1 MPRRVLVTLI
11 AGAMVLFLAL
21 GVRQGFGLFLAPM
34 SADLG
39 WGREVFS
46 LAIAIQNIVWGLCQP
61 FVGMISDQYGP
72 KRVVM
77 VGAVA
82 YAVGLVMMG
91 LSEAPWMLYLGGGV
105 FVGFALSAVSFVVV
119 LGAVGRMV
127 TEEKRS
133 LALGIVSAGGSLGQ
147 FVMVPGTGSLLAGLG
162 WSPTLLVL
170 AAGPCL
176 MVPLALLLRR
186 GGAADTVEAGP
197 DQTLREALGEASRH
211 SGFWYLTAGFFVCGF
226 HITFIMVHL
235 PAYIADAGLDTWL
248 GAASLSAIGFFNI
261 VGTYICGYLGGR
273 FRKKYILSMLY
284 LLRALFIAIFILVPV
299 TPYSV
304 LIFTSA
310 MGLLWLGTV
319 PLTSGLVAEI
329 FGVRYMST
337 LFGIV
342 FFSHQVGSF
351 LGVWLGG
358 LFYDLSGSYDVV
370 WVIAIVLGIAAALL
384 HWPITDA
391 PVSRLVRAP
400 AAAGS

>member
-1 MPRRVLVTLI
+1 
-11 AGAMVLFLAL
+11 MVLFLAL

-284 LLRALFIAIFILVPV
+284 LLRALFIAIFILVPI

>member
-1 MPRRVLVTLI
+1 MPRRVLVALI
-11 AGAMVLFLAL
+11 AGALILFLTL

-61 FVGMISDQYGP
+61 FVGMVADQYGAR
-72 KRVVM
+72 RVVM

-82 YAVGLVMMG
+82 YTIGLVMMA
-91 LSEAPWMLYLGGGV
+91 LSEAPWMLHLGGGV

-119 LGAVGRMV
+119 LGSVGRMV
-127 TEEKRS
+127 PKKNLS

-147 FVMVPGTGSLLAGLG
+147 FVMVPGTGSLLAAMG

-170 AAGPCL
+170 AVGPVL
-176 MVPLALLLRR
+176 IIPLALLFR
-186 GGAADTVEAGP
+186 GGGGADAVEP
-197 DQTLREALGEASRH
+197 ESDQTLREALGEAGRH
-211 SGFWYLTAGFFVCGF
+211 RGFWYLAAGFFVCGF

-235 PAYIADAGLDTWL
+235 PAFITDAGLESWL
-248 GAASLSAIGFFNI
+248 GAAALSSIGFFNI
-261 VGTYICGYLGGR
+261 VGTYLCGYLGGR
-273 FRKKYILSMLY
+273 FRKKYILSILY
-284 LLRALFIAIFILVPV
+284 LLRALFITIFILVPV

-310 MGLLWLGTV
+310 MGVLWLGTV
-319 PLTSGLVAEI
+319 PLTSALVAEV
-329 FGVRYMST
+329 FGVRYLST

-358 LFYDLSGSYDVV
+358 LVYDFSGSYDIV
-370 WVIAIVLGIAAALL
+370 WLIAIVLGLAAALL
-384 HWPITDA
+384 HWPIADA
-391 PVSRLVRAP
+391 PVPRLSRATAP
-400 AAAGS
+400 AGT